1 MDRHHRRDR
10 RELKARPVA
19 AALPRSG
26 GDIGHLSPRRTEYP
40 GIAAEDV
47 TETTVDTAA
56 VQRRTAGAID
66 PPDADGDGTNG
77 HQIPLAGLAA
87 ITVTAADGQPHHNLP
102 RAAWGRSGR
111 AASPGLTLDLRRG
124 PARIFPPL
132 IPPR

>member
-19 AALPRSG
+19 AALPLSG
-26 GDIGHLSPRRTEYP
+26 IDIGQLSPRRTEYA

-77 HQIPLAGLAA
+77 HQVPLAGLAA

-102 RAAWGRSGR
+102 RAARSRGGHHGGR
-111 AASPGLTLDLRRG
+111 PLRRDG
-124 PARIFPPL
+124 R
-132 IPPR
+132 RSRQ